1 MDETH
6 LPGEQWTPSNGT
18 EGDEFIE
25 HWCRRCSRD
34 KAMREATD
42 IDECED
48 FERCDIIA
56 AAYRGQAV
64 EWRELPSGETICT
77 AFVEHPQQAP
87 EPRCAH
93 TVDMFATEN
102 RK

>member
-34 KAMREATD
+34 KAMREGAD
-42 IDECED
+42 FDECDDNELC
-48 FERCDIIA
+48 ETIA
-56 AAYRGQAV
+56 AAYRGQAI
-64 EWRELPSGETICT
+64 EWRELPSGQTICT
-77 AFVEHPQQAP
+77 SFVEHPQQTP

-93 TVDMFATEN
+93 TADMFDGSAGA
-102 RK
+102 